1 MDDTLTIS
9 KEELI
14 EILTYSNRYNQE
26 GIEIVLDR
34 DSLKGVLEAIMCDIE
49 SLELK
54 VEHYENQYNAIRQL
68 LVPHDEDERGI

>member
-1 MDDTLTIS
+1 MDDMLTIS

-14 EILTYSNRYNQE
+14 EILTRFNRYKQE

-34 DSLKGVLEAIMCDIE
+34 GSLKGVLETIMCDIE

-54 VEHYENQYNAIRQL
+54 VEHYENQYHAIQQL
-68 LVPHDEDERGI
+68 LVSYDEDERGI